1 MLSNRIASNNIEIL
15 PARTVSATTITNKEL
30 LRGSFPPDFREQNA
44 ALLRL
49 STTLGCQ
56 NGEDPI
62 EENTL

>member
-1 MLSNRIASNNIEIL
+1 L

-49 STTLGCQ
+49 SRTTLAK
-56 NGEDPI
+56 
-62 EENTL
+62 